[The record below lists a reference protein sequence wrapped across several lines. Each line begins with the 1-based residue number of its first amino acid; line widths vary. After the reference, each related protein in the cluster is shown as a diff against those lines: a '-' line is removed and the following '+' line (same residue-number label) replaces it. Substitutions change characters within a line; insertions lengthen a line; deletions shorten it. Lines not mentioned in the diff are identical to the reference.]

1 MNESPADLPSDFKL
15 RKGFLLTSG
24 ILFVL
29 VGLNLCGLGGL
40 MVLQYFLMDQLG
52 GIDPKGAAPL
62 ESMKDMMGMA
72 ALMNLIVYGGTGVL
86 MIVLAFGLFT
96 KKRWSRP
103 FALTLSWG
111 WLYLGV
117 TMILSLL
124 LMMGTMKNFMVDA
137 MKTAAPAGT
146 TAPPMENFFGIFLVI
161 YIGFLFVFLVLLPAL
176 LLWLNWGDDVRK
188 TLELLDPKPRWTDRQ
203 PTPVIGLTIAAVA
216 FAVFSLPGIL
226 MMNQPW
232 MSQFLPGGSFR
243 YLFYL
248 VPFVWIYIA
257 WGSYRGQIA
266 AWVTT
271 FVVIVGSAALGI
283 YTMQNVDW
291 AVMYQKMGMPEA
303 EVARLAPM
311 ISEMMSPKK
320 MGILMGASMLPTIAY
335 LLWVLRFFR
344 KQSA

>member
-1 MNESPADLPSDFKL
+1 
-15 RKGFLLTSG
+15 
-24 ILFVL
+24 
-29 VGLNLCGLGGL
+29 
-40 MVLQYFLMDQLG
+40 
-52 GIDPKGAAPL
+52 
-62 ESMKDMMGMA
+62 
-72 ALMNLIVYGGTGVL
+72 
-86 MIVLAFGLFT
+86 
-96 KKRWSRP
+96 
-103 FALTLSWG
+103 
-111 WLYLGV
+111 
-117 TMILSLL
+117 MILSLL